1 MFFFF
6 FLIIYIIRSPE
17 LHWKS
22 QLHQFNKK
30 HKNLNVNYFNFI
42 FILFNLFILCNKFL
56 ELDILFLTLKQ
67 GLFILQNRLFIE
79 F

>member
-42 FILFNLFILCNKFL
+42 FILFYLFILCNKFL
-56 ELDILFLTLKQ
+56 EFCGLIGHIIFNTLT
-67 GLFILQNRLFIE
+67 GFIYFTK
-79 F
+79 